1 MTMGLIGEDVVGE
14 DVVGEAGSRA
24 PDEHPPSGRQI
35 APSRVS
41 DLEGHRRGLVL
52 GDLLAGRPVDPD
64 HAGQVLG
71 VDFSQYH
78 WAAVLRGSPGS
89 VVGTDDLVRFSL
101 LLARRTGG
109 APPLVAHSGPQ
120 IWMWTRWKRPPAEEK
135 IAGLCHRLSPPPGL
149 HAITGPV
156 GRGMEG
162 FRRSLRG
169 ARTAEQSAGPSPD
182 NWLMLFSEVPSVI
195 VAGTD
200 PDQGWQFAT
209 QVLGDLMKDDHWSA
223 ELRETLRLYL
233 ALDHSRAGVAAR
245 MYINRNTV
253 AYRVEKAMGMLGKP
267 MDSDPFDIRLAL
279 EIERSLRHL
288 RRGAGADPSYPPA
301 GIPLRPGR
309 GCGELSLPPLP
320 PANGPLPRHRASS
333 ASRKR
338 EYPAEDSARVDGA
351 PMSTTRPRSSRTTV
365 SA

>member
-1 MTMGLIGEDVVGE
+1 MVMGLTCTDVGGGVDSGN
-14 DVVGEAGSRA
+14 
-24 PDEHPPSGRQI
+24 PQEHPPWGRKI
-35 APSRVS
+35 AAGRAC

-64 HAGQVLG
+64 RAGRVLG

-89 VVGTDDLVRFSL
+89 VVSTDDLVRFAL

-109 APPLVAHSGPQ
+109 APPLVARSGPQ
-120 IWMWTRWKRPPAEEK
+120 IWMWTRWNRPPDEER
-135 IAGLCHRLSPPPGL
+135 IAGLCQRLSPPPGL
-149 HAITGPV
+149 RAVTGPV
-156 GRGMEG
+156 DRGVEG
-162 FRRSLRG
+162 FRCSLLG
-169 ARTAEQSAGPSPD
+169 ARAAQQSAGRSPD
-182 NWLMLFSEVPSVI
+182 DWLTLFSQVPAVI

-200 PDQGWQFAT
+200 PEQGWQFAT
-209 QVLGDLMKDDHWSA
+209 QVLGDLMKDDPWSA

-267 MDSDPFDIRLAL
+267 MGSDPFDVRLAL

-288 RRGAGADPSYPPA
+288 RR
-301 GIPLRPGR
+301 
-309 GCGELSLPPLP
+309 
-320 PANGPLPRHRASS
+320 
-333 ASRKR
+333 
-338 EYPAEDSARVDGA
+338 
-351 PMSTTRPRSSRTTV
+351 
-365 SA
+365 